1 MFPDR
6 FVPTGRYGAVVCGL
20 AVALLLA
27 GCVGLSDDTPDLPD
41 GDEAVERFASVDV
54 YNQTVVTQSTV
65 DNETT
70 EVRIERTVRPAT
82 GEQYQ
87 VTYRDGNRTVTV
99 SNGTTRWI
107 YRPAVNEVTRIQTE
121 GTNQTQ
127 QVERLRDLVDSL
139 ETDEAGAPVTPI
151 VPVFPSDSPASGGSF
166 NATGYSEPIETEY
179 RGVETVGTHDSYVVG
194 LESAETSEREI
205 SQTLYYD
212 TESFVLMR
220 AEYSITTGDSQI
232 EGQMRV
238 RNISL
243 NPPVDD
249 STFEFDPPDDA
260 TVVTPGIERFEN
272 ESELRQAADT
282 EVPEP
287 SVPAG
292 FEFERGTVVD
302 QGVSLQYSD
311 GPRSIF
317 VVTRSTASVGGDESE
332 QVDYRGRSYNLTR
345 EYGRI
350 LVDWRCGDTVY
361 SVEGNVDRDTLLE
374 VGDSI
379 ECPTATSA

>member
-6 FVPTGRYGAVVCGL
+6 FVPTGRNGAVVCGL
-20 AVALLLA
+20 VVALLLA
-27 GCVGLSDDTPDLPD
+27 GCVGLSDDTPALPD
-41 GDEAVERFASVDV
+41 SDEAVERFASVDV
-54 YNQTVVTQSTV
+54 YNQTVVTRSTI

-121 GTNQTQ
+121 STNQTQ
-127 QVERLRDLVDSL
+127 QAERLRDLVDSL
-139 ETDEAGAPVTPI
+139 ETDGAGTPVAPI
-151 VPVFPSDSPASGGSF
+151 VPVFPSGSPTSGGSF

-179 RGVETVGTHDSYVVG
+179 RGVETVGTHDSYVVR
-194 LESAETSEREI
+194 LESAETSKREI

-272 ESELRQAADT
+272 KSKLRQAADT

-287 SVPAG
+287 SMPAG

-317 VVTRSTASVGGDESE
+317 VVTRPTASVGGDESE

-345 EYGRI
+345 EYGRV

-379 ECPTATSA
+379 ECPTTTSA